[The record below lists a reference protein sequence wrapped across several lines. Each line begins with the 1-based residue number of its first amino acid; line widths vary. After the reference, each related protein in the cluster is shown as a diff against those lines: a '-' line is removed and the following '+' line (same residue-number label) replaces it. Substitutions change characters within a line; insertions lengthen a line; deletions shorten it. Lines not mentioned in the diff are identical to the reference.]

1 MRAGWGWGV
10 VLSVLVY
17 RSSATSLRYTLDLFL
32 IHMRPTTCLCS
43 SLVFQ
48 VLKIENLQVY
58 HQRKRPSDALTEEK
72 TKERKKKYDQETRK
86 RSFQESWEKIVN
98 GWFTMKKKNT
108 MHFQWC
114 MDYAADSDKKSAFA
128 AGCSSFRYDSVVA
141 HQKSYI
147 CSYFY

>member
-98 GWFTMKKKNT
+98 GWFSMKKK
-108 MHFQWC
+108 HHAFPVVYGLCCRFWQKVSICCRLLIFQIWL
-114 MDYAADSDKKSAFA
+114 YSRTPKKL
-128 AGCSSFRYDSVVA
+128 YM
-141 HQKSYI
+141 
-147 CSYFY
+147 